1 MATGARPHRHTVRVN
16 DASWLP
22 ALGLGAVVGLGVA
35 MPLGAI
41 GVLLLQTG
49 MTRGWRIA
57 AAGGLGAATVDLA
70 FAVLAVLAGTAVT
83 RLLEGHERT
92 VRLVGALVLAAVA
105 VHGLTITLRRRA
117 SVRVDDDGAA
127 PHTVRGSL
135 ASFGR
140 FVALTAVNPLTV
152 VYFTVVAAGLA
163 DRLGTAA
170 RQVAFVVGIGA
181 ASAAWH
187 LALAAAGALVGA
199 RVGERVR
206 LTLALAGY
214 LVVGALAVLLALRP

>member
-1 MATGARPHRHTVRVN
+1 MS

-22 ALGLGAVVGLGVA
+22 VLGLGAAVGLGVA

-49 MTRGWRIA
+49 MTRGWRTA

-70 FAVLAVLAGTAVT
+70 FAVVAVLAGTTVT
-83 RLLEGHERT
+83 RLLDGHETT

-105 VHGLTITLRRRA
+105 VHGLLTTLRRRPA
-117 SVRVDDDGAA
+117 RPRADDGAA
-127 PHTVRGSL
+127 TVAARGPL

-163 DRLGTAA
+163 DRLGTPA

-181 ASAAWH
+181 ASAAWQ
-187 LALAAAGALVGA
+187 LALAGAGALVGA

-214 LVVGALAVLLALRP
+214 LVVGALAVVLATRP